1 MRRGGRTVVRVLRR
15 IPALGELRF
24 KAPADHATV
33 VSYAVRLYAVG
44 GATLLASLSL
54 GKPTP
59 DGGGYIVRNI
69 RTWLDSQTAGNYDL
83 KVAAIDGGGSTEST
97 AAPMT
102 VPVS

>member
-1 MRRGGRTVVRVLRR
+1 MRRAGRVLRCLRR

-33 VSYAVRLYAVG
+33 ISYAVRLYAIG
-44 GATLLASLSL
+44 GSTILATLSL

-59 DGGGYIVRNI
+59 DSGGYIVRNI

-83 KVAAIDGGGSTEST
+83 KVAATDAGGTTES
-97 AAPMT
+97 AATPLT